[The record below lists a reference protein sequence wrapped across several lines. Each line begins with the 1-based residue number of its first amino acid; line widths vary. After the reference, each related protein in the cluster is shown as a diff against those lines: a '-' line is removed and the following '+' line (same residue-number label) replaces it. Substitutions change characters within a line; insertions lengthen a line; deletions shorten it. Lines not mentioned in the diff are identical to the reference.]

1 MGEYNDQAIWTT
13 AELRAAGHTHRDL
26 GRAVSER
33 KLFKVTRG
41 HYVSKND
48 AGVVLMAFTKAYPG
62 IIFTGRTAA
71 FIYGVVPM
79 AWPATAEHPTSRT
92 ASPHLELRRRA
103 TRPTRQVDRL
113 QVALPAKV
121 AVDLIATDEAAAL
134 RVLERGYTGFK
145 GTRRLEEDLA
155 DLTRG
160 ERKRLNPVLPRA
172 VLGTASELERTAV
185 TIIRRALA
193 KEVEEGVVTVE
204 TNKFFRGYW
213 FDVMIREAR
222 LLIEVDSYAF
232 HGEGRARRSAFIRDR
247 HKGNQVTRWN
257 WMLLRYPDHAVK
269 NMPGYVG
276 REVADTVRFVLDHGR
291 RRREDE
297 ALDTDRPVQ
306 DWYPEV

>member
-1 MGEYNDQAIWTT
+1 MGEYTDQAIWTT

-26 GRAVSER
+26 GRAVSEQ
-33 KLFKVTRG
+33 KLFKATRG

-48 AGVVLMAFTKAYPG
+48 ARVVLMAFTKAYPG
-62 IIFTGRTAA
+62 VIFTGRTAA
-71 FIYGVVPM
+71 FLYGAVPM
-79 AWPATAEHPTSRT
+79 AWPATAEHSTSRT

-103 TRPTRQVDRL
+103 ARPTRQVDWL
-113 QVALPAKV
+113 QVAVLAKV

-134 RVLERGYTGFK
+134 RVLERGYTGFT

-155 DLTRG
+155 GLTRG
-160 ERKRLNPVLPRA
+160 ERKRLNPVLPKA

-204 TNKFFRGYW
+204 TNTLFRGYW
-213 FDVMIREAR
+213 FDVMIRRPA
-222 LLIEVDSYAF
+222 SSS
-232 HGEGRARRSAFIRDR
+232 RSTVTPSTA
-247 HKGNQVTRWN
+247 KGGQEDPPSSGTGIKVTRWN
-257 WMLLRYPDHAVK
+257 WLLLRYPDHAVK

-276 REVADTVRFVLDHGR
+276 GEVADTVRFVLDHDR
-291 RRREDE
+291 RRRENE

-306 DWYPEV
+306 ASSSPA